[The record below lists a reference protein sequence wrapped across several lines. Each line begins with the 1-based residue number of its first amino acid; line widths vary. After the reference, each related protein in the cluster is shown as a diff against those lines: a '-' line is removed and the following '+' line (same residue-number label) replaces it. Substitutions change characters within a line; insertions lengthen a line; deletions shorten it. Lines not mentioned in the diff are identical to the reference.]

1 MSTLAPSPLPH
12 HRFHLPKPRRL
23 SQLGFLAGVAAGAVA
38 WPLAGDH
45 AVSFFAFIVVWYCV
59 SYALP
64 RLVQHD
70 EHRRQWATHVL
81 LFPVAAVVAALWIA
95 SAWDRH
101 QSMALLLG
109 LLAGALVQTFATHAF
124 LRGVVHDQ
132 GHDLRHRI
140 GIE

>member
-12 HRFHLPKPRRL
+12 HRFQLPKPRRL
-23 SQLGFLAGVAAGAVA
+23 SQLGFLAGIAAGAVA
-38 WPLAGDH
+38 WPIAGDH
-45 AVSFFAFIVVWYCV
+45 AVSFFAFVLVWYGV

-70 EHRRQWATHVL
+70 RHRRQWMTHVV
-81 LFPVAAVVAALWIA
+81 LFPLAAVGAAVWIA
-95 SAWDRH
+95 SVWDRH
-101 QSMALLLG
+101 QAPALLLG
-109 LLAGALVQTFATHAF
+109 LIAGALVQSFATQAL